1 MKKTLLSALLVVA
14 ACVPALAANPPPP
27 PPQKILLIDRQAIL
41 RFSKVGQDVA
51 RQIETMG
58 NQAKGEIAGQQKAL
72 QAEAQ
77 QLQQQIAILA
87 ADAKAKK
94 VQAFEAKQAGMQAAA
109 QRKEQAIQGGFMTAQ
124 SSPRGR
130 LSARSVTSAH
140 RHLTAADALAFTAVG
155 GLDRPVMDALGA
167 CRRDLD
173 LGGLGGGWLGLRGC
187 CPRHGSL
194 TFAGDGTLSW
204 VQPPSPSSVR
214 GGTPASEAGA
224 VPASGFGSCSA
235 AHQRSNLLVLK
246 KCKSESI
253 PSEGGSGT
261 PTLTGFAGWA
271 VSEASAY
278 TRRTPGSSPAG

>member
-14 ACVPALAANPPPP
+14 ASVPALAANPPPP

-77 QLQQQIAILA
+77 QIQQQIAILA

-124 SSPRGR
+124 QTIAKTLEPILQNLMQQRGANMILDKNALVYASPQAVQAFDITQPAIEQ
-130 LSARSVTSAH
+130 LNQKLPSLKVS
-140 RHLTAADALAFTAVG
+140 LAT
-155 GLDRPVMDALGA
+155 
-167 CRRDLD
+167 
-173 LGGLGGGWLGLRGC
+173 
-187 CPRHGSL
+187 
-194 TFAGDGTLSW
+194 
-204 VQPPSPSSVR
+204 PPA
-214 GGTPASEAGA
+214 PA
-224 VPASGFGSCSA
+224 
-235 AHQRSNLLVLK
+235 K
-246 KCKSESI
+246 K
-253 PSEGGSGT
+253 
-261 PTLTGFAGWA
+261 
-271 VSEASAY
+271 
-278 TRRTPGSSPAG
+278 

>member
-14 ACVPALAANPPPP
+14 TSVPALAANPPPP

-77 QLQQQIAILA
+77 QIQQQIAILA

-124 SSPRGR
+124 QTIAKALEPILQNLMQQRGANMILDKNALVYASPQAVQAFDITQPAIDQ
-130 LSARSVTSAH
+130 LNQKLPSLKVTQ
-140 RHLTAADALAFTAVG
+140 AA
-155 GLDRPVMDALGA
+155 
-167 CRRDLD
+167 
-173 LGGLGGGWLGLRGC
+173 
-187 CPRHGSL
+187 
-194 TFAGDGTLSW
+194 
-204 VQPPSPSSVR
+204 PPAP
-214 GGTPASEAGA
+214 TPA
-224 VPASGFGSCSA
+224 
-235 AHQRSNLLVLK
+235 K
-246 KCKSESI
+246 K
-253 PSEGGSGT
+253 
-261 PTLTGFAGWA
+261 
-271 VSEASAY
+271 
-278 TRRTPGSSPAG
+278 